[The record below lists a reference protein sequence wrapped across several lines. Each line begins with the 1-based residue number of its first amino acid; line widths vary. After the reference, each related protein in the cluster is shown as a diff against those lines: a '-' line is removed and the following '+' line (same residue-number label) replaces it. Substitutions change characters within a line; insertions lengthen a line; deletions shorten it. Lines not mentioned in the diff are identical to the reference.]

1 MADQPWRRGGNH
13 DRPNRE
19 WTVGRPATLRA
30 RWARWAVIAGVGDVD
45 GVFRLADWSG
55 DLLGWTPSELRH
67 APYGEWVH
75 PDDRDVLVEHAERVV
90 TSTVG
95 GRYWPVEVRLL
106 GRDRHYWWTR
116 WCLWSPLDP
125 PMVTA
130 VGVDYVGGDGEL
142 GPPVGTWRWNIGTDT
157 VVWSAELLDMF
168 ALAVG
173 PPASYQTFLATV
185 NVEDRAEVDR
195 AVRWSVL
202 SGDPYVADFR
212 AAHRER
218 GRERWFHAAGRV
230 EAATGQQPE
239 RLLGIVKDLN
249 P

>member
-1 MADQPWRRGGNH
+1 MADQPWRRGGDR
-13 DRPNRE
+13 DRPGRE
-19 WTVGRPATLRA
+19 WSVGRRAALRA
-30 RWARWAVIAGVGDVD
+30 GWARWAVIAGVGDVD

-55 DLLGWTPSELRH
+55 ELLGWSADELRH

-75 PDDRDVLVEHAERVV
+75 PDDRDVLVEQADRVV
-90 TSTVG
+90 AATVG
-95 GRYWPVEVRLL
+95 GRFCPVEVRLL

-116 WCLWSPLDP
+116 CHLWAPPDP

-130 VGVDYVGGDGEL
+130 VGFDYVGRDGEM
-142 GPPVGTWRWNIGTDT
+142 GPPMGLWRWDIGTDI

-173 PPASYQTFLATV
+173 PPASLQAFLASV
-185 NVEDRAEVDR
+185 DGEDRTAVGR
-195 AVRWSVL
+195 AVRHSVL

-212 AAHRER
+212 AARRDR

-230 EAATGQQPE
+230 EPATAGRPG